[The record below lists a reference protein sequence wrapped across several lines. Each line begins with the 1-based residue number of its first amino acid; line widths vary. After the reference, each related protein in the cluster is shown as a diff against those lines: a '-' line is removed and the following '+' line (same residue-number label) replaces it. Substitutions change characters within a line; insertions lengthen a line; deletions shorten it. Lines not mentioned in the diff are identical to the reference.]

1 MLSGGL
7 SVKCPKWGPFGKFVR
22 ENITRNLVKPRRQSG
37 PKLPGRGGPGPG
49 GKRIMIDLEKRI
61 SDDLVAAMKA
71 KKGMELSAL
80 RMLKAEFQRAKTE
93 KGHSGDLS
101 KDEVIA
107 LIQRLVKQRRDA
119 ADQFVAVGVDDRAAQ
134 ELNEAIFLEIYLPE
148 QLSDEELERIVEEAA
163 ALAKAAGPKDMG
175 RVMGKAMISVKGQAD
190 GKRVKAKVQEYL
202 QALVE

>member
-1 MLSGGL
+1 
-7 SVKCPKWGPFGKFVR
+7 
-22 ENITRNLVKPRRQSG
+22 
-37 PKLPGRGGPGPG
+37 
-49 GKRIMIDLEKRI
+49 MIDLEKRI